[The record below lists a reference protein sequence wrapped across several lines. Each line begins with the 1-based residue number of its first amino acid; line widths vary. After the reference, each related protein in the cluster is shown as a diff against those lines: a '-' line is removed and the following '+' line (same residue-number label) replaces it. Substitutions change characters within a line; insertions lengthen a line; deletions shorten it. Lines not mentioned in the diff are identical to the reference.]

1 MRTSSKGIRIG
12 MGMVVVIVGAVGAA
26 WAFQSSLSQDTAH
39 QEPTNLTSYA
49 TNESK
54 QTYGSAETANFDEL
68 LPDLIHVGFV
78 DGTAGY
84 VRKQDYL
91 NELGGD
97 VPLYEADGKTIIGS
111 FHISAKNVRYAINDN
126 GQTYGSSADA
136 ASPDMEPDLI
146 SATGVDGTNG
156 YVFKTDLDGVMPKSP
171 KEALEQQ
178 KNRPAAGRDIPLYD
192 QEGTT
197 VIGTFHIS

>member
-1 MRTSSKGIRIG
+1 MRMSSRGIGIW
-12 MGMVVVIVGAVGAA
+12 MGMVVIIGAVGVA
-26 WAFQSSLSQDTAH
+26 WAFQSTLSHNKIQQA
-39 QEPTNLTSYA
+39 PTNLTSYA

-54 QTYGSAETANFDEL
+54 QTYGSAETANSDEL

-84 VRKQDYL
+84 VQKQDYL

-97 VPLYEADGKTIIGS
+97 VPLYDLDGQTIIGS
-111 FHISAKNVRYAINDN
+111 FHISPKNVIYATNDN

-136 ASPDMEPDLI
+136 ASPEKEPELI

-156 YVFKTDLDGVMPKSP
+156 YVLKKDLDEEMPKSP
-171 KEALEQQ
+171 EEALKQQ
-178 KNRPAAGRDIPLYD
+178 KNRPVGGRDIPLYD
-192 QEGTT
+192 QDGTT
-197 VIGTFHIS
+197 VIGSFHIGG